1 MPITPF
7 RVWTITFSL
16 SCLAFVFPD
25 LRAIAT
31 ALLFVHGIVFT
42 WGIFDIR
49 SGFFGKVYCRA
60 SGKTNTIA
68 LTFDD
73 GPDALLTPEVV
84 DMLAAFG
91 FKATF
96 FVVGRRALDS
106 PEIVKRAFDAGHIIA
121 SHDLTHAN
129 TSNFRLPCGLF
140 RDISQSQ
147 RIIERIIGKRPLLY
161 RPPVG
166 LMNPHVL
173 GVVSRLNMTC
183 VGWSASARDAGN
195 RRTKKLYTLHT
206 LAQPGNIILLHDCLP
221 KPENKRVFLEHL
233 ERLLIAIRKKGL
245 RPIGVDELLNVK
257 AYG

>member
-7 RVWTITFSL
+7 RGWIITFSL

-31 ALLFVHGIVFT
+31 ALLFVHAIVFT

-60 SGKTNTIA
+60 AGKTNTIA

-73 GPDALLTPEVV
+73 GPDALLTPAVI

-96 FVVGRRALDS
+96 FVVGRRALYS
-106 PEIVKRAFDAGHIIA
+106 PETVKRAFDAGHIIA
-121 SHDLTHAN
+121 SHDLTHALL
-129 TSNFRLPCGLF
+129 SNFRLSAALF
-140 RDISQSQ
+140 RDISESQ
-147 RIIERIIGKRPLLY
+147 RVIERIIGKRPLLY

-166 LMNPHVL
+166 LMNPHVR
-173 GVVSRLNMTC
+173 GVLSRLTMTC

-195 RRTKKLYTLHT
+195 RRTKKLYKLHT
-206 LAQPGNIILLHDCLP
+206 LAQPGTIILLHDCLP
-221 KPENKRVFLEHL
+221 KPENKQVFLEQL
-233 ERLLIAIRKKGL
+233 ERLLRTIQEKGL
-245 RPIGVDELLNVK
+245 QPVGVDELLNVR